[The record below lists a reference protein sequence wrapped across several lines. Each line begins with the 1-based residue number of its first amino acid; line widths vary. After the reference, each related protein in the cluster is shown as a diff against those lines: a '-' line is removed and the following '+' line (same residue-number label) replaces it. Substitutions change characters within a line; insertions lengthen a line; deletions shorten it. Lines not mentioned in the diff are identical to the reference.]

1 MKNVKIG
8 LWVIL
13 LLLVGI
19 FFYQNKDFF
28 MEGQSLYY
36 GLPFFKVHHTPELP
50 IAILFLFTF
59 LIGLLG
65 AYFCSLSN
73 RFKSKKT
80 IKNLHAAATSQ
91 LEEISGLRKEV
102 ESLRGGSSVAHTDA
116 KEADA
121 GSTKV

>member
-1 MKNVKIG
+1 MKKVKIG

-28 MEGQSLYY
+28 MARQSLYY
-36 GLPFFKVHHTPELP
+36 GLPFFKVHHAPELP
-50 IAILFLFTF
+50 IVILFLFTF

-65 AYFCSLSN
+65 TYFYSFSN

-80 IKNLHAAATSQ
+80 IKNLYAAATSQ
-91 LEEISGLRKEV
+91 LEEISELRKEV
-102 ESLRGGSSVAHTDA
+102 ESLRSGSSATHTDA
-116 KEADA
+116 KETDA
-121 GSTKV
+121 GSKI